1 MLKFVLAASALSLI
15 ALSAV
20 AGEPLQ
26 LEEVAKFSET
36 RPGNITVTPNGR
48 MIVSM
53 QPLDGPALKVVEV
66 LKDGS
71 KAPFPTQDW
80 ADGPEVGEL
89 GLSAVIGVDTDSN
102 GVVWMLDM
110 GSDISGP
117 RLLGWNS
124 ETNTP
129 HADLQIDKSALTAN
143 SFLQDFAI
151 DEKRG
156 QIYIADMTLGN
167 LAGPSKPAI
176 VIVDQKTGEARRLLE
191 VAEQFISPDR
201 DVVIDGGLMA
211 AKGEDGSLNNLRFGL
226 NPIAISDDSEWVY
239 FGTVNGE
246 QVFRIPAAKLADPS
260 VNSADD
266 LNTFIEEYGP
276 KKPSDGMTFN
286 PNGGLFVSDIENS
299 AIGLT
304 TAGKYEVLIQDERL
318 SWPDGF
324 DVAQDGYVYVTQ
336 NQLHK
341 HPAFNQGVNGT
352 KAPFYVMR
360 FPVPGN

>member
-1 MLKFVLAASALSLI
+1 MLKSVLAASALSLI
-15 ALSAV
+15 SLAAV
-20 AGEPLQ
+20 AGELLQ
-26 LEEVAKFSET
+26 LEEVASFTET

-80 ADGPEVGEL
+80 ADGPEAGEL
-89 GLSAVIGVDTDSN
+89 GLSAVIGIDTDSN

-110 GSDISGP
+110 GSEASAP

-124 ETNTP
+124 ETNSL
-129 HADLQIDKSALTAN
+129 HADLQIDKSALAAN

-176 VIVDQKTGEARRLLE
+176 VVVDLKTGEARRLLE
-191 VAEQFISPDR
+191 AAEQFISPDR

-211 AKGEDGSLNNLRFGL
+211 AKGEDGSLNKLRFGL

-239 FGTVNGE
+239 FGAVNGE
-246 QVFRIPAAKLADPS
+246 QIFRIPAAKLADA
-260 VNSADD
+260 SAKSEE
-266 LNTFIEEYGP
+266 LAASIEEYGP

-286 PNGGLFVSDIENS
+286 PNGGLIVSDIENS

-304 TAGKYEVLIQDERL
+304 TEGKYEVLIQDERL

-324 DVAQDGYVYVTQ
+324 DVAKDGYVYVTQ

-341 HPAFNQGVNGT
+341 HPAFNQGVNGA

-360 FPVPGN
+360 FPIPGK